1 MNISYI
7 IAGEA
12 ALDGALAMDKLFHL
26 FHVRTLMLGGGG
38 RLNWSFLQEGLC
50 DEISLVIAAAAD
62 GTAKMPALFSDAGG
76 FAENKAL
83 SLRLLGIEEKQGGCL
98 WLRYKV
104 MLAGK

>member
-7 IAGEA
+7 IAGED
-12 ALDGALAMDKLFHL
+12 ALDCALAMGKLFRI
-26 FHVRTLMLGGGG
+26 FRVRTLMLGGGI
-38 RLNWSFLQEGLC
+38 LNWSFLQEGLC
-50 DEISLVIAAAAD
+50 DEISLVIAAAAG

-98 WLRYKV
+98 WLWYKV